1 MKIKILIFKK
11 RFQLIVAIVLIVV
24 GFLYFLFACNVKEYY
39 CLKLTF
45 LKKQE
50 KPYDPVQ
57 NPQNDVANKAYKKA
71 MSLNSNEPS
80 IK

>member
-45 LKKQE
+45 LKK
-50 KPYDPVQ
+50 
-57 NPQNDVANKAYKKA
+57 
-71 MSLNSNEPS
+71 
-80 IK
+80 